1 MTRLTALRPE
11 LIGGLFGREP
21 SLLMRTPLRKLD
33 ARARFLLIAAAAS
46 FVLLGLAGVQDVLIN
61 VTGFPTALGLIGS
74 LPPSPR
80 QVGLALLQ
88 DPVAI
93 VVIVVALTTPFFCAH
108 QVTSIQNFV
117 DMNRQNILVNRG
129 TPPTAE
135 VQRLVE
141 RANRR
146 FLTLGNRSVSAALV
160 VSSATVAGLIY
171 YFISANGLLRSWI
184 SGTPAVSRDWSRRVY
199 EGWWANWTAHVVL
212 AISLCA
218 IAAYLFYF
226 LTKQIIMGVIFMTF
240 ARSAARRGFGVTPN
254 LQLNIDGYWGLR
266 SLRRFMQWTY
276 GSTVSH
282 LFATLGVFIV
292 WLPFSQ
298 WAIFVVVSV
307 MMINFTVV
315 LYPSSIAYKSAV
327 SAKRSFAE
335 KIANGDKTR
344 EEKDALVT
352 KLWENPI
359 LPFRLRSTLTAVS
372 IYLLA
377 PLALV
382 VVSSIL
388 KK

>member
-1 MTRLTALRPE
+1 MKPLTPLRPE

-21 SLLMRTPLRKLD
+21 SLLMKTPLRRLD
-33 ARARFLLIAAAAS
+33 TRARFLLIATVSA
-46 FVLLGLAGVQDVLIN
+46 FTLLALAGIQDVLIN
-61 VTGFPTALGLIGS
+61 VTGFPAALGLIGS

-93 VVIVVALTTPFFCAH
+93 VVVIVALVTPFFCSH
-108 QVTSIQNFV
+108 QVRSIQNFV
-117 DMNRQNILVNRG
+117 QMNRQNMLANRG
-129 TPPTAE
+129 AAPTAE
-135 VQRLVE
+135 VQRLVD
-141 RANRR
+141 RTNRR
-146 FLTLGNRSVSAALV
+146 FRRLGTRSTSVAIGVGSG
-160 VSSATVAGLIY
+160 TVAAVIY
-171 YFISANGLLRSWI
+171 YFVSENGLLRSWI
-184 SGTPAVSRDWSRRVY
+184 SGTPPVSKDWSRRVY
-199 EGWWANWTAHVVL
+199 EGWWANWNSHVVL
-212 AISLCA
+212 ALTLCA
-218 IAAYLFYF
+218 IATYLFYF

-254 LQLNIDGYWGLR
+254 LQFNIDGYWGLR

-307 MMINFTVV
+307 MVVNFAVV

-327 SAKRSFAE
+327 VAKRSFAE
-335 KIANGDKTR
+335 QIAAGDKTHD
-344 EEKDALVT
+344 EKEALIT
-352 KLWENPI
+352 KLWESPI